1 MREGSSTSPQ
11 CGKVV
16 VAIDLGTTCVRS
28 ANSLHT
34 LGDNRQTTE
43 LYYIKHEDKWKVQ
56 GWGLN
61 SRSICHSE
69 DDRQIDE
76 IAHGVKVL
84 PSGAFVTNFKLLL
97 ADSDIGRAISPI
109 TPSSLS
115 VTDMLTDYL
124 REYGKHILV
133 NLQRGAGYDIPL
145 EAIQWCITVP
155 SIWDDNA
162 KQQMKDCMVRAGLVR
177 GPTNITGS
185 LHPVILILESEAA
198 SVGIA
203 TSLNL
208 KKGDKFLVADIGAGT
223 TDVVVQEWLGDS
235 SEVYKA
241 KEVCKSVGGLCGSSL
256 VDNNF
261 LAFLS
266 LKVGPWLTG
275 YLERFPSFRLEVLQ
289 AWEPI
294 KCNFGDS
301 SDTSELQLTLQLP
314 PRLVAAASEE
324 GRKLN
329 EELVLHRTD
338 MEMIFN
344 PVVEMIK
351 ELLDTQLSLVGNIK
365 TMVLVGGFS
374 RSPYLRTKIQAK
386 FRNMTK
392 IVLLPC
398 LEDFVV
404 NGALN
409 MALKLGGPV
418 SRISRTTYGLGLSLE
433 SEGVSPLEGPVNLAK
448 ETECGSQIFRIDV
461 LEGECVQED
470 SRVDSVHIPLPL
482 GQKTMKFTL
491 YSSSEVYP
499 RYTDEE
505 SVTKQWD
512 FVIDISELAEAST
525 KPEVGVSIFYGRSC
539 LEVEAVASFGAH
551 KQLPVNILVGA
562 RISNTTSTP
571 SGFSTKTYG
580 LGTSKTLE
588 AYDPLEYRDNRMKLC
603 KNRYEIFIP
612 RGIQLD
618 ACVARTFSP
627 MERNKNIL
635 KFTMYS
641 TAAVFPRYTTDE
653 VMKRDWGFEVD
664 ISKGSHLDGE
674 CEVSV
679 RLYVTRS
686 WIEVTAVA
694 LNFNHPNRDLM
705 VSLSFESKKAW
716 NALIFSAVDR
726 PFLRAC
732 MGATTSRMNVEPGF
746 YIHEFHQQQKF
757 GQLSGQLKVVDYH
770 YEGVADQVT
779 LEWLERNMMYS
790 PPSISVN
797 NWEW

>member
-1 MREGSSTSPQ
+1 MESPR
-11 CGKVV
+11 
-16 VAIDLGTTCVRS
+16 L
-28 ANSLHT
+28 
-34 LGDNRQTTE
+34 
-43 LYYIKHEDKWKVQ
+43 
-56 GWGLN
+56 GLN
-61 SRSICHSE
+61 SRSICFSE
-69 DDRQIDE
+69 DARQIDE
-76 IAHGVKVL
+76 IAQGVKVL

-97 ADSDIGRAISPI
+97 ADSDIGRAISPM

-155 SIWDDNA
+155 SVWDDNA

-177 GPTNITGS
+177 GLTNNITGS

-203 TSLNL
+203 TTLNL

-241 KEVCKSVGGLCGSSL
+241 KEVCKSVGGLCGSSH

-275 YLERFPSFRLEVLQ
+275 YLERFPSFRLKVLQ

-294 KCNFGDS
+294 KCNYP
-301 SDTSELQLTLQLP
+301 ELQSTLQLP
-314 PRLVAAASEE
+314 PRLVAAAREDGHE
-324 GRKLN
+324 LN
-329 EELVLHRTD
+329 GELALHRAD

-351 ELLDTQLSLVGNIK
+351 DLLATQLSQVGNIK

-374 RSPYLRTKIQAK
+374 RSPYL
-386 FRNMTK
+386 MTK
-392 IVLLPC
+392 IEKKFRKMAKIVWLPW
-398 LEDFVV
+398 LENFVV

-409 MALKLGGPV
+409 MALGLGGPV

-433 SEGVSPLEGPVNLAK
+433 SEGVSPLEDPVNLAK

-461 LEGECVQED
+461 LEGECVKED
-470 SRVDSVHIPLPL
+470 SHVHSVHIPLLL

-491 YSSSEVYP
+491 YRSSEVYP

-512 FVIDISELAEAST
+512 FVIDISEFAEAST
-525 KPEVGVSIFYGRSC
+525 KPEVGVSIYYGRSC
-539 LEVEAVASFGAH
+539 LEVEAVALFGAH

-562 RISNTTSTP
+562 RISNTTRKP

-588 AYDPLEYRDNRMKLC
+588 AYDPLEYRHDIMKLC
-603 KNRYEIFIP
+603 KNRFEIFIP

-627 MERNKNIL
+627 VERGREIL
-635 KFTMYS
+635 QFTMYS
-641 TAAVFPRYTTDE
+641 TPAISPRYTTDE
-653 VMKRDWGFEVD
+653 LMEREWGFEVD
-664 ISKGSHLDGE
+664 ISKGFHLDGE

-694 LNFNHPNRDLM
+694 LNFNHPNRDLK
-705 VSLSFESKKAW
+705 VRLRSGSADWKSS
-716 NALIFSAVDR
+716 LIFSAVDR

-732 MGATTSRMNVEPGF
+732 MGTTTSRMNHVQPGF
-746 YIHEFHQQQKF
+746 YIHEFHHQQKF
-757 GQLSGQLKVVDYH
+757 GKLSGHLKVVDYH
-770 YEGVADQVT
+770 LEELEDYTNFGWGERDIQRLQFESMEG
-779 LEWLERNMMYS
+779 
-790 PPSISVN
+790 I
-797 NWEW
+797 